1 MSIAEINEWY
11 KRLNGLLS
19 GGRLLEAF
27 ESINTVLSKNNFSS
41 YASQLDELL
50 FTYTNMLNFT
60 MQGVSDP
67 QSEKIYLDL
76 INKAYEL
83 ADLVKLDLL
92 NSGGHGLGA
101 IKADLEKHF
110 RRNDEDLADSLMN
123 LSFDYELTEILRE
136 SELYDDETESESAL
150 RHRQTIQR
158 IFYYLWLNN
167 RFSEAD
173 ARVIGQIF
181 ESAGFPWYE
190 KSLLV
195 SAITLGLVRSFD
207 VKKLEILAKLYS
219 DNNPLIAQR
228 ALVGVMLTIGL
239 HNNRLVHLP
248 KAIDML
254 KVMADDVNFESDAF
268 SVISQIIRSKDAEKI
283 SRRFKEDII
292 PDIIRFNEDLSR
304 KLNLENLLSTGD
316 ETDKNPDWEK
326 YFDNESELVRKLEE
340 LTNMQMEGAD
350 VFLGAFSMLK
360 NFPFFRELHHW
371 FMPFYRENFAVVT
384 ALKNED
390 SSFRE
395 IVLKGVENSPYM
407 CNSDKFSFIL
417 NLSFLPQQQKEM
429 MSQML
434 GAEIEQF
441 EEIMNEELTDP
452 ALRKKRF
459 VIQYIQDLY
468 RFFRLNP
475 LKNEI
480 GDVFQQPLDIYNTTV
495 FEVLVKSSEF
505 YRKVATFCFDNDHFG
520 EAYIIITKLLSGN
533 SGTAELYEKAGYSLQ
548 KTGDYQGA
556 LELYRKADLFDTN
569 RKWLLGKM
577 AQCHLKLLQPAEAL
591 TIYNELLL
599 MEPDNNKIIAS
610 AGTCYLNLGDYEKA
624 LECFFRIE
632 FNSPGEA
639 NAIRPLAWSLFLLN
653 RNEEAAVYYGQLLG
667 MDPNEFDFMNAGHV
681 AWCQGKRLE
690 AASHYRNSIR
700 KRNGDLKTFLR
711 AFASDKPFLL
721 KNGLSEREIQM
732 MLDFISLNLK

>member
-158 IFYYLWLNN
+158 IFNYLWLNN

-452 ALRKKRF
+452 ALRKKRL

-690 AASHYRNSIR
+690 AASHYKNSIR